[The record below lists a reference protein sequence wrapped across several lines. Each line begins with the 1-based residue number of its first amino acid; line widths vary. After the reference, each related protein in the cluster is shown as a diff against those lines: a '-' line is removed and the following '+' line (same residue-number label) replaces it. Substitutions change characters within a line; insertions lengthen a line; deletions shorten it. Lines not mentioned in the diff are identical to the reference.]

1 MEDELL
7 MHEMWTHYNSD
18 DDDTEDD
25 DHGGTTAADGIQAD
39 QPIQQGNPQ
48 QQNTEIENNVSSS
61 SQKPH
66 LTLTKKECWLMRPT
80 YPEINGKFAWGLK
93 TEIAKKHGISRMTL
107 DRIWKDA
114 KKQREAGHAIDVR
127 NKKSGRCGRKLKVYD
142 DKWLQSVPLNL
153 RTSIRAFAGYLKV
166 PPSTVYSLLKR
177 GKLRSHTSSTHPK
190 LTEDH
195 KIQRMKWVLQH
206 ILPATRTQP
215 PKFVDMQNV
224 VHIDEKWFYLSPDM
238 RRFYLLPAED
248 DPYSCCQSKRFKIK
262 AMFMCATS
270 RPIKDSEG
278 RMIHDGK
285 FGIYPFV
292 EYGRAKYTTKNRRA
306 GTMLTK
312 AIESVTLP
320 VMRDMIVNTIILAI
334 MRNWPEGVSK
344 EIYIQQDN
352 ARPHIHASDP
362 QFIAAATQNGF
373 NIQLINRPAQSPDL
387 NVLDLGF
394 FRAIQ
399 ALQYQSFPKNL
410 DELILRVQDCYDFFD
425 PEVLKYTWLQLQYV
439 MVEILKCKG
448 GNNFKNPH
456 HAKRKLE
463 RLGLLPEN
471 VEVDQA
477 VIDEAV
483 TYLNE
488 RFVNVGQA
496 FDYLDAHQE

>member
-1 MEDELL
+1 MGSADEGGEFGLQELLEIEGMEDELL

-18 DDDTEDD
+18 DDTEDD
-25 DHGGTTAADGIQAD
+25 DDDDGGTAATDGIQAD
-39 QPIQQGNPQ
+39 QPNQQGNPQ
-48 QQNTEIENNVSSS
+48 QQNTEIENN
-61 SQKPH
+61 
-66 LTLTKKECWLMRPT
+66 
-80 YPEINGKFAWGLK
+80 
-93 TEIAKKHGISRMTL
+93 SRY
-107 DRIWKDA
+107 
-114 KKQREAGHAIDVR
+114 E
-127 NKKSGRCGRKLKVYD
+127 KV
-142 DKWLQSVPLNL
+142 L
-153 RTSIRAFAGYLKV
+153 
-166 PPSTVYSLLKR
+166 
-177 GKLRSHTSSTHPK
+177 
-190 LTEDH
+190 
-195 KIQRMKWVLQH
+195 
-206 ILPATRTQP
+206 
-215 PKFVDMQNV
+215 
-224 VHIDEKWFYLSPDM
+224 
-238 RRFYLLPAED
+238 LLPAED

-292 EYGRAKYTTKNRRA
+292 EYARAKYSTKNRRA

-320 VMRDMIVNTIILAI
+320 VMRDMIVNTIIPAI

-373 NIQLINRPAQSPDL
+373 NIQLINQPAQSPDL

-456 HAKRKLE
+456 HAKE
-463 RLGLLPEN
+463 S
-471 VEVDQA
+471 
-477 VIDEAV
+477 
-483 TYLNE
+483 
-488 RFVNVGQA
+488 
-496 FDYLDAHQE
+496 

>member
-1 MEDELL
+1 MFRLQELLEIEGMEDELL

-18 DDDTEDD
+18 DDTEDD
-25 DHGGTTAADGIQAD
+25 DDG
-39 QPIQQGNPQ
+39 
-48 QQNTEIENNVSSS
+48 
-61 SQKPH
+61 
-66 LTLTKKECWLMRPT
+66 
-80 YPEINGKFAWGLK
+80 
-93 TEIAKKHGISRMTL
+93 EIARKHGISRMTL

-114 KKQREAGHAIDVR
+114 KKQRESGHAIDVR
-127 NKKSGRCGRKLKVYD
+127 NKKAGRCGRKLKVYD

-153 RTSIRAFAGYLKV
+153 RTSIRAFAGYLRI

-195 KIQRMKWVLQH
+195 KIQRMNH
-206 ILPATRTQP
+206 
-215 PKFVDMQNV
+215 M
-224 VHIDEKWFYLSPDM
+224 M
-238 RRFYLLPAED
+238 RFYLLPAED

-262 AMFMCATS
+262 PMFMCATS

-292 EYGRAKYTTKNRRA
+292 EYAIAKYSTKNRRA
-306 GTMLTK
+306 GTLLTK

-320 VMRDMIVNTIILAI
+320 VMRDMIVNTIIPAI

-344 EIYIQQDN
+344 DIYIQQDN

-362 QFIAAATQNGF
+362 EFIAAATQSGF
-373 NIQLINRPAQSPDL
+373 NIQLINQPPQSPDL

-448 GNNFKNPH
+448 GNNYKNPH

-463 RLGLLPEN
+463 RHGLLPEN

-477 VIDEAV
+477 LIEEAV

-488 RFVNVGQA
+488 RFVNVGEA

>member
-1 MEDELL
+1 MGFKNR
-7 MHEMWTHYNSD
+7 NS
-18 DDDTEDD
+18 
-25 DHGGTTAADGIQAD
+25 
-39 QPIQQGNPQ
+39 
-48 QQNTEIENNVSSS
+48 
-61 SQKPH
+61 
-66 LTLTKKECWLMRPT
+66 KK
-80 YPEINGKFAWGLK
+80 AW
-93 TEIAKKHGISRMTL
+93 HSRMTL

-127 NKKSGRCGRKLKVYD
+127 NKKAGRCGRKLKVYD

-153 RTSIRAFAGYLKV
+153 RTSIRSFAGYLKI
-166 PPSTVYSLLKR
+166 PPSSVYSLLKR

-292 EYGRAKYTTKNRRA
+292 EYARAKYSTKNRRA

-320 VMRDMIVNTIILAI
+320 VMRDMIVNTIIPAI

-344 EIYIQQDN
+344 EI
-352 ARPHIHASDP
+352 
-362 QFIAAATQNGF
+362 
-373 NIQLINRPAQSPDL
+373 
-387 NVLDLGF
+387 
-394 FRAIQ
+394 
-399 ALQYQSFPKNL
+399 
-410 DELILRVQDCYDFFD
+410 
-425 PEVLKYTWLQLQYV
+425 
-439 MVEILKCKG
+439 
-448 GNNFKNPH
+448 
-456 HAKRKLE
+456 
-463 RLGLLPEN
+463 
-471 VEVDQA
+471 
-477 VIDEAV
+477 
-483 TYLNE
+483 
-488 RFVNVGQA
+488 
-496 FDYLDAHQE
+496 

>member
-1 MEDELL
+1 MGSAEEGGDFGLQELLEIEGMEDELL
-7 MHEMWTHYNSD
+7 MHEMWTHYNSE
-18 DDDTEDD
+18 DDTEDD
-25 DHGGTTAADGIQAD
+25 DDGGTAAADGSESE
-39 QPIQQGNPQ
+39 QPNHQGNPE
-48 QQNTEIENNVSSS
+48 QQNTEI
-61 SQKPH
+61 
-66 LTLTKKECWLMRPT
+66 
-80 YPEINGKFAWGLK
+80 
-93 TEIAKKHGISRMTL
+93 
-107 DRIWKDA
+107 
-114 KKQREAGHAIDVR
+114 
-127 NKKSGRCGRKLKVYD
+127 
-142 DKWLQSVPLNL
+142 
-153 RTSIRAFAGYLKV
+153 
-166 PPSTVYSLLKR
+166 
-177 GKLRSHTSSTHPK
+177 
-190 LTEDH
+190 DH
-195 KIQRMKWVLQH
+195 
-206 ILPATRTQP
+206 
-215 PKFVDMQNV
+215 N
-224 VHIDEKWFYLSPDM
+224 
-238 RRFYLLPAED
+238 
-248 DPYSCCQSKRFKIK
+248 SKRFKIK

-292 EYGRAKYTTKNRRA
+292 EYARAKYSTKNRRA

-320 VMRDMIVNTIILAI
+320 VMRDMIVNTIIPAI
-334 MRNWPEGVSK
+334 MRNWPE
-344 EIYIQQDN
+344 
-352 ARPHIHASDP
+352 DP

-373 NIQLINRPAQSPDL
+373 NIQLINQPAQSPDL

-471 VEVDQA
+471 VTVDQA

-488 RFVNVGQA
+488 RFVNVGEA

>member
-1 MEDELL
+1 
-7 MHEMWTHYNSD
+7 
-18 DDDTEDD
+18 
-25 DHGGTTAADGIQAD
+25 
-39 QPIQQGNPQ
+39 
-48 QQNTEIENNVSSS
+48 
-61 SQKPH
+61 
-66 LTLTKKECWLMRPT
+66 
-80 YPEINGKFAWGLK
+80 
-93 TEIAKKHGISRMTL
+93 
-107 DRIWKDA
+107 
-114 KKQREAGHAIDVR
+114 
-127 NKKSGRCGRKLKVYD
+127 
-142 DKWLQSVPLNL
+142 
-153 RTSIRAFAGYLKV
+153 
-166 PPSTVYSLLKR
+166 
-177 GKLRSHTSSTHPK
+177 
-190 LTEDH
+190 
-195 KIQRMKWVLQH
+195 
-206 ILPATRTQP
+206 
-215 PKFVDMQNV
+215 MQNV

-292 EYGRAKYTTKNRRA
+292 EYARAKYSTKNRRA

-320 VMRDMIVNTIILAI
+320 VMRDMIVNTIIPAI
-334 MRNWPEGVSK
+334 MRNWPE
-344 EIYIQQDN
+344 
-352 ARPHIHASDP
+352 
-362 QFIAAATQNGF
+362 ATQNGF
-373 NIQLINRPAQSPDL
+373 NIQLIINAAQSPDL

-471 VEVDQA
+471 VTVDQA

-488 RFVNVGQA
+488 RFVNVGEA